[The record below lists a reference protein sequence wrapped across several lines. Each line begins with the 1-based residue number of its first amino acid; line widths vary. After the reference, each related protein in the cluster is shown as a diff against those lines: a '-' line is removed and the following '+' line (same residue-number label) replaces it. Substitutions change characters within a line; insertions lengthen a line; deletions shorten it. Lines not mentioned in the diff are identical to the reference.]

1 MAKKKKDKANE
12 NEAVIENRRARF
24 DYTIGETLECGIV
37 LHGWEVKSVRE
48 GKVSLAEGY
57 VRAGDSPPELVLH
70 SVNIAEYGPAGKG
83 NLKDAPTR
91 NRKLLAH
98 KREILKMWKAS
109 QLKGNTLVPLKIY
122 FKNGYAKLLVGV
134 GTGRK
139 SHDKRHAI
147 QERETKRE
155 IQRAISK
162 RV

>member
-1 MAKKKKDKANE
+1 MAKKKKDNANE

-24 DYTIGETLECGIV
+24 EYTIGETLECGIV

-57 VRAGDSPPELVLH
+57 VRASDSPPELVLH

-98 KREILKMWKAS
+98 KREITRLWKSS

-122 FKNGYAKLLVGV
+122 FKNGFAKLLVGV

-139 SHDKRHAI
+139 SYDKREAI
-147 QERETKRE
+147 KERETKRE
-155 IQRAISK
+155 VLRAMS
-162 RV
+162 RRA